1 MLQTSKESLMDEIFL
16 LKNLIDS
23 LVWIYALRPLKQHMC
38 KALIEVFLKGQWQ
51 QVADCGKTS
60 FYFICSNKNNNKN
73 GNIRK
78 PKFIIF
84 KSLLTDV
91 TEKEVRRIWCLDW
104 VGVDVFFFFF
114 FWTTWRL
121 ILLRGKN
128 IHLIPFFFFY
138 PNSNWYQFSIDKNFF
153 SLQVKK
159 GKFQVVILT
168 LLCLLSKLVAILVLN
183 CFFASGPCGSSL
195 EVWMQTQGSD
205 IAEVEKVCVE
215 QKWSGAAAYWYR
227 VRGPF
232 LFIFYCF
239 VANKPTEGDELPF
252 LFSASQWAQFVCFF
266 SSC

>member
-104 VGVDVFFFFF
+104 VGV
-114 FWTTWRL
+114 
-121 ILLRGKN
+121 GKN
-128 IHLIPFFFFY
+128 IHFIPLFFFT
-138 PNSNWYQFSIDKNFF
+138 QTQLKLISIFHWQEF
-153 SLQVKK
+153 LFTAGKK
-159 GKFQVVILT
+159 GKIER
-168 LLCLLSKLVAILVLN
+168 S
-183 CFFASGPCGSSL
+183 
-195 EVWMQTQGSD
+195 
-205 IAEVEKVCVE
+205 
-215 QKWSGAAAYWYR
+215 
-227 VRGPF
+227 
-232 LFIFYCF
+232 
-239 VANKPTEGDELPF
+239 
-252 LFSASQWAQFVCFF
+252 
-266 SSC
+266 